1 MRFSEILGNKSFK
14 KQLIGSVKNNRL
26 AHSQMFLG
34 ENSSPKLLFALA
46 YAQYINCQSK
56 TSEDSCGNCSS
67 CIKHQ
72 NLTHPDLHLIFPV
85 LSINKLKKVV
95 SDNFVTE
102 WRGEVLKN
110 PYLDL
115 DVWFDVFSNENK
127 TGKTGYIYTQESDNL
142 RRKLSLKHYES
153 EFRVVLI
160 WLPEKMEA
168 KTSNKLLKLLEEPPQ
183 KTIFL
188 LVSENTDL
196 ILNTIL
202 SRLQIVK
209 IPSYKITET
218 EILLKDK
225 FPLNEAAKIKEIV
238 SLTDGNIGRAIQ
250 FLQSESFENKY
261 LEEYQRW
268 MRLCY
273 STNISAISQWVNERS
288 KKGRRS
294 QSKFLKYALKMT
306 RNCLVFHFSDT
317 NRLFITQKENRF

>member
-67 CIKHQ
+67 IKHQ

-102 WRGEVLKN
+102 WRGGFKN

-127 TGKTGYIYTQESDNL
+127 TGKQGTYTPKN
-142 RRKLSLKHYES
+142 
-153 EFRVVLI
+153 
-160 WLPEKMEA
+160 P
-168 KTSNKLLKLLEEPPQ
+168 
-183 KTIFL
+183 TIFE
-188 LVSENTDL
+188 EN
-196 ILNTIL
+196 
-202 SRLQIVK
+202 
-209 IPSYKITET
+209 Y
-218 EILLKDK
+218 
-225 FPLNEAAKIKEIV
+225 
-238 SLTDGNIGRAIQ
+238 
-250 FLQSESFENKY
+250 
-261 LEEYQRW
+261 
-268 MRLCY
+268 
-273 STNISAISQWVNERS
+273 
-288 KKGRRS
+288 
-294 QSKFLKYALKMT
+294 
-306 RNCLVFHFSDT
+306 H
-317 NRLFITQKENRF
+317 